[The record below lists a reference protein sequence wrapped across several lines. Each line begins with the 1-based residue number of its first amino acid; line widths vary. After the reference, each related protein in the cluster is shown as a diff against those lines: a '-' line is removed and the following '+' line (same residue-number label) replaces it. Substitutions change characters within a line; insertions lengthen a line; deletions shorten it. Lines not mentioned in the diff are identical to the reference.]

1 MLDPFAH
8 RRAFPVKADAVRDE
22 GDEFEPKSGGLR
34 RSMGFAAL
42 DRYVSGALNLLAL
55 VVLSRLLA
63 PAEIGLVLLAGGL
76 LALLEAFRDF
86 GVGVFLIQEKDIRRE
101 DVRSAF
107 TAGLVLSVALAA
119 AIIAVADPVAALY
132 GDPALAPV
140 LRISA
145 LALLAAPFIGPI
157 TALLR
162 RRLAFDAVAAVS
174 VVNAGTNCAVAILL
188 AWLGFGAMSLVW
200 AGVVAAAASA
210 LVAFRFAPGLWMFV
224 PTLRSWRKVAAF
236 GGWSSATVVLNV
248 FHAALPALL
257 LGRTAG
263 MEAVGLFGRAQQL
276 CQLPERLILGALQPV
291 ILPALSDHARNGGDP
306 KAVWLGG
313 LGLAAAV
320 QWPFLACLALTAEP
334 LTVLVLGPQWVGAAP
349 ILSLMAVASMTML
362 PAFMTFPLLVSLGR
376 IRDTFSASM
385 ISLPPSFAIT
395 AATAPFGAEAV
406 AASMLVTG
414 PLQIAVALAFIRRR
428 MPFDLRELAAALA
441 PAALVT
447 ACTVA
452 VPAILLLSVGP
463 APSGPVSV
471 GTAAATVAVWA
482 ASLFLLRH
490 PLAGEIRRA
499 LRAGLRMLR
508 SRSASAAPPSA

>member
-1 MLDPFAH
+1 MAGE
-8 RRAFPVKADAVRDE
+8 A
-22 GDEFEPKSGGLR
+22 DEFAPKSGGLR

-42 DRYVSGALNLLAL
+42 DRYASGALNLLAL

-63 PAEIGLVLLAGGL
+63 PAEIGLALLAGGL

-107 TAGLVLSVALAA
+107 TAGLVLSVACAA
-119 AIIAVADPVAALY
+119 AIAAAADLLAALY
-132 GDPALAPV
+132 GDPALGPV
-140 LRISA
+140 LRITA
-145 LALLAAPFIGPI
+145 LSLLAAPFIGPV

-162 RRLAFDAVAAVS
+162 RRLAFDAVALVG

-200 AGVVAAAASA
+200 AGVASAAVSA
-210 LVAFRFAPGLWMFV
+210 LVALRFAPGLWMFV
-224 PTLRSWRKVAAF
+224 PTLAHWRKVAAF

-276 CQLPERLILGALQPV
+276 CQLPERLILSALQPV
-291 ILPALSDHARNGGDP
+291 ILPALADHARNGGDP
-306 KAVWLGG
+306 KPAWLAG

-320 QWPFLACLALTAEP
+320 QWPFLACLALAAEP
-334 LTVLVLGPQWVGAAP
+334 LVLLVLGPGWEAAAP
-349 ILSLMAVASMTML
+349 LLRLMALAAMTML

-376 IRDTFSASM
+376 IRDTFAASL
-385 ISLPPSFAIT
+385 ISLPPSFAVV
-395 AATAPFGAEAV
+395 ALTAPFGAEAV
-406 AASMLVTG
+406 AASMLVTC
-414 PLQIAVALAFIRRR
+414 PFQIAVALAFIRRR
-428 MPFDLRELAAALA
+428 MPFGFGELVAALA

-447 ACTVA
+447 LCTAA
-452 VPAILLLSVGP
+452 VPATVLVLFAA
-463 APSGPVSV
+463 APSLPVLA
-471 GTAAATVAVWA
+471 GTAAAAAAVWA
-482 ASLFLLRH
+482 AALFLLRH
-490 PLAGEIRRA
+490 PLAGEIRRI
-499 LRAGLRMLR
+499 LRAALRMLR